1 MKYFNRLVHL
11 ICPKLAN
18 ILFMEMYLVDRR
30 KNIVHGRN
38 KVWTFPP
45 VIRFSMECPYPSNK
59 EYNIHKG
66 I

>member
-30 KNIVHGRN
+30 K
-38 KVWTFPP
+38 TLF
-45 VIRFSMECPYPSNK
+45 MEEIKYGLSPQ
-59 EYNIHKG
+59 
-66 I
+66 